1 MRIAY
6 TTDVFWPRI
15 NGVTVSTHIFLNE
28 LSRRGHEVHLWA
40 PEYPKANPPVLPDP
54 RVSRMKST
62 GLFFSKEDRLA
73 TPFQKRRLFAE
84 LDALAPDLI
93 HCQTEFSMAWPALA
107 YGRSRAIP
115 VVMSCH
121 TYFEQYIQF
130 YFPYLPV
137 KFAKSLA
144 RAVTWLLFRKA
155 AAIITPSESMKSVL
169 QSYGLQCAIHVVPTG
184 IQESEFADVSKAVE
198 KSRSTLFATYPELK
212 GRRLL
217 LAVGRVGQEK
227 NVDFLLDVVEDLQK
241 DLPGTTLLLAGNG
254 PYLEQFQKNIAERGL
269 TDVVRCLGY
278 VARADLKHIY
288 ALADVFTFASVTET
302 QGLVTIEAMMCGT
315 PVVAIGKMGTRE
327 VMGGDNG
334 GFMVGEDV
342 AEFSARVRQL
352 LTDPGLYESKCREA
366 LTYSQGWT
374 ASAMATRLEA
384 FYVDILR
391 QRSTTASDPS

>member
-28 LSRRGHEVHLWA
+28 LTRRGHDIRLWA
-40 PEYPKANPPVLPDP
+40 PEYPKSGPPMPVDP
-54 RVSRMKST
+54 RVLRMKSV

-73 TPFQKRRLFAE
+73 TPFQKQRFFAE
-84 LDALAPDLI
+84 LDALDPDLV
-93 HCQTEFSMAWPALA
+93 HCQTEFSVAWSALT
-107 YGRSRAIP
+107 YCRKRGLP

-130 YFPYLPV
+130 YFPFLPV
-137 KFAKSLA
+137 QFAKLLA
-144 RAVTWLLFRKA
+144 RSLTWFLFRNGT
-155 AAIITPSESMKSVL
+155 AIVTPSESMKAVL
-169 QSYGLQCAIHVVPTG
+169 QSYGLVSPIHVIPTG
-184 IQESEFADVSKAVE
+184 IQETEFSGV
-198 KSRSTLFATYPELK
+198 SRSKERKENLVFSAFPELK

-217 LAVGRVGQEK
+217 LAVGRVSQEK
-227 NVDFLLDVVEDLQK
+227 NVDFLLDVVETLQK
-241 DLPGTTLLLAGNG
+241 DLPGTTLLMAGNG
-254 PYLEQFQKNIAERGL
+254 PYLEQFKKNVTSRGL
-269 TDVVRCLGY
+269 GEVVRFLGY
-278 VARADLKHIY
+278 VAREDLKHVY
-288 ALADVFTFASVTET
+288 GVADVFTFASVTET

-334 GFMVGEDV
+334 GFMVEHDV

-352 LTDPGLYESKCREA
+352 LTDPSLYEAKSKEA
-366 LTYSQGWT
+366 LAYSQGWT

-384 FYVDILR
+384 LYEELLR
-391 QRSTTASDPS
+391 QWSTTAKDPS